1 MRSNNVVLPVS
12 ETAVIFD
19 PFERQSNAVTIKVPE
34 GAILIID
41 DNFAIREVLT
51 DILTLLLGMTVY
63 TAVNGHEGLQI
74 FQQRQQQI
82 NLIFLDVEMPVMNGP
97 QTYEKLRQFAP
108 QVKVIVSSSLSPTEA
123 RSRFGERKLPTYLQK
138 PYDTEDLLNIVQA
151 ELANA

>member
-12 ETAVIFD
+12 ETAVMVD
-19 PFERQSNAVTIKVPE
+19 PFRRQSNAVTIKVPE

-63 TAVNGHEGLQI
+63 TAVNGYEGLQI

-82 NLIFLDVEMPVMNGP
+82 ALIILDIEMPVMNGP

-123 RSRFGERKLPTYLQK
+123 RSRFGERESPTYLQK

-151 ELANA
+151 ELAMA